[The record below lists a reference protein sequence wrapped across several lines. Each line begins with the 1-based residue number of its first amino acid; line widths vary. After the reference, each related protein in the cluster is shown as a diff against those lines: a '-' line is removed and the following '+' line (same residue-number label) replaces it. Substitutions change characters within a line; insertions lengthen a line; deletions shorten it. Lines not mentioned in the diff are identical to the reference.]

1 MLVALMLIVLASCGG
16 EVCNLLLQ
24 SLVEEL
30 LIHLKLAVNHSEY
43 LFLESGVESVEA
55 CNK

>member
-1 MLVALMLIVLASCGG
+1 MLIVLASCGG

-30 LIHLKLAVNHSEY
+30 LIHLKLAVNHREY